1 MCVCGVHAEVED
13 IVSIVTTHY
22 SYLFFA
28 INISMFS
35 FSGDYE
41 SAFDTLKMAIT
52 LIKQSVT
59 ANSESS
65 LVGANPVIHLCCF
78 MYPVLW
84 HIDAHSVLARLP
96 SEH

>member
-1 MCVCGVHAEVED
+1 MSLA
-13 IVSIVTTHY
+13 TKHY
-22 SYLFFA
+22 LHLFIA
-28 INISMFS
+28 MSISMFL

-65 LVGANPVIHLCCF
+65 LVSTAHEIDPCCI
-78 MYPVLW
+78 MYTV
-84 HIDAHSVLARLP
+84 H
-96 SEH
+96 

>member
-1 MCVCGVHAEVED
+1 MSLA
-13 IVSIVTTHY
+13 TKQY
-22 SYLFFA
+22 SELFIATSF
-28 INISMFS
+28 SMFP

-65 LVGANPVIHLCCF
+65 LVSAAREMIH
-78 MYPVLW
+78 
-84 HIDAHSVLARLP
+84 
-96 SEH
+96 

>member
-1 MCVCGVHAEVED
+1 MSLA
-13 IVSIVTTHY
+13 TKHY
-22 SYLFFA
+22 SHLFIA
-28 INISMFS
+28 INTNMFS

-65 LVGANPVIHLCCF
+65 LVSATHPVIHPCCI
-78 MYPVLW
+78 MYPVYW